1 VHDAAAAPE
10 DADGE
15 GELPAP
21 PPRPPGPR
29 VPLQVGELRV
39 YFGNL
44 HSHTG
49 YSDGTGTP
57 AEAFTYARDVADL
70 DFLAVTEHN
79 HATADTGAPADRR
92 NGVLI
97 AHRPELYAGGSD
109 SLVAAAAA
117 ATEPGRFVALYGQE
131 FSTIS
136 SGNHVNVFDVPQV
149 IDAPSGAFDVFLALW
164 LPAYPPPETRTTTT
178 APGAPSP
185 RRAPASSP
193 RHSPRPIC
201 SARSRP
207 ATSSPRW
214 IATSPSSPTHTSA
227 DAPT

>member
-1 VHDAAAAPE
+1 
-10 DADGE
+10 
-15 GELPAP
+15 
-21 PPRPPGPR
+21 

-49 YSDGTGTP
+49 YSHGTGTP
-57 AEAFTYARDVADL
+57 PEAFTYARDIAHL

-97 AHRPELYAGGSD
+97 AHRPDLYAGGSD

-136 SGNHVNVFDVPQV
+136 SGNHVNVFDVPEV
-149 IDAPSGAFDVFLALW
+149 IDAPSGAFDVFLDRW
-164 LPAYPPPETRTTTT
+164 LPPTPIPPAARPSSSSTTRPPRAPPTSTAPTTTRTTQPGSPPSIATPSSSRCTT
-178 APGAPSP
+178 APAPAT
-185 RRAPASSP
+185 APASRP
-193 RHSPRPIC
+193 RVF
-201 SARSRP
+201 A
-207 ATSSPRW
+207 
-214 IATSPSSPTHTSA
+214 PSTSA
-227 DAPT
+227 T